1 MQISNLVRIGCLTLL
16 LTASSVSWA
25 QKPNAPI
32 PAATPGEQPD
42 AERTKEE
49 LSQLLEKYP
58 PSLRRV
64 LALDPTLLGN
74 DSYLTTY
81 PALSAFL
88 TAHPEILRSPSFY
101 INANVPPTRSEQTFD
116 LWRDMINGLGV
127 FLGFGMAIGLITW
140 LIKTLVDYRRWNR
153 LTKVQTEV
161 HTKLLDRFTANEDLL
176 AYIQSPAGKKF
187 LESTPI
193 SLDAGPRSIGAPFGR
208 ILWSVQAGLVV
219 TAAGIGLQIVGSR
232 LTDESAEPLRALG
245 VLGVALG
252 IGFVVSAVISYF
264 ISRRL
269 GLITPAAGQA

>member
-1 MQISNLVRIGCLTLL
+1 M
-16 LTASSVSWA
+16 VSMAQA
-25 QKPNAPI
+25 QKPNP
-32 PAATPGEQPD
+32 PVSAAVEQPD

-49 LSQLLEKYP
+49 LSQLLDKYP

-74 DSYLTTY
+74 DSYLTPY

-88 TAHPEILRSPSFY
+88 QAHQEIVRSPGYY
-101 INANVPPTRSEQTFD
+101 INVNVPPTRSEQALE

-127 FLGFGMAIGLITW
+127 FLAFGMAIGLITW

-161 HTKLLDRFTANEDLL
+161 HTKLLDRFTANDDLL
-176 AYIQSPAGKKF
+176 AYIQSPAGAKF

-208 ILWSVQAGLVV
+208 ILWSMQAGLVV

-232 LTDESAEPLRALG
+232 ITDESAEPLRALG

>member
-1 MQISNLVRIGCLTLL
+1 MRNLFLLALL
-16 LTASSVSWA
+16 LTASHSWA
-25 QKPNAPI
+25 QK
-32 PAATPGEQPD
+32 ATTQVPSAIEQPD

-49 LSQLLEKYP
+49 LSQLLDKYP

-64 LALDPTLLGN
+64 LALDPALLGN

-88 TAHPEILRSPSFY
+88 TAHPEILRSPGFY
-101 INANVPPTRSEQTFD
+101 ISANQPPTRSEQTFD

-140 LIKTLVDYRRWNR
+140 LIKTLIDYRRWNR

-193 SLDAGPRSIGAPFGR
+193 SLDAGPLSIGAPFGR

>member
-1 MQISNLVRIGCLTLL
+1 MRIIISLTLFL
-16 LTASSVSWA
+16 AASSAWA

-32 PAATPGEQPD
+32 PTATSLEQPD

-49 LSQLLEKYP
+49 FSQLLDKYP

-64 LALDPTLLGN
+64 LALDPTLLSN
-74 DSYLTTY
+74 DSYLTPY

-88 TAHPEILRSPSFY
+88 QTHSEILRNPGFY
-101 INANVPPTRSEQTFD
+101 INVNVPPTRAEQTLD

-127 FLGFGMAIGLITW
+127 FIGFGMAIGLITW

-153 LTKVQTEV
+153 LTKVQTDV
-161 HTKLLDRFTANEDLL
+161 HTKLLDRFTANDDLL

-219 TAAGIGLQIVGSR
+219 TAAGIGLQIVGSS
-232 LTDESAEPLRALG
+232 LKDESAEPLRALG

-269 GLITPAAGQA
+269 GLIEPAVQQ